1 MKILLVSNNLYEN
14 SVLYTDKKD
23 LEKKKMTR
31 PLSIE
36 GEEIAKKISL
46 LEIFKHTNVIYSS
59 EYSGAIATAKYL
71 SNRLNK
77 QINIDE
83 RLNDCKIGELGN
95 KSLKMVSFMQ
105 EHDFDIK
112 LNNGESLTEVGNR
125 LKSIVQNLLYT
136 NLEKVALFT
145 HRRSILGYL
154 ILVAKTGYNLDD
166 NLVVEYNENVIYDD
180 SFKDADVI
188 ELDFDG
194 RDLSDI
200 KVVDIEWKKR

>member
-1 MKILLVSNNLYEN
+1 MRILLISNNLYEN

-112 LNNGESLTEVGNR
+112 LNNGESLSEVGNR
-125 LKSIVQNLLYT
+125 IKESIEKLLYS
-136 NLEKVALFT
+136 NYEKIALFT

-154 ILVAKTGYNLDD
+154 TLVAKTGYNLDD
-166 NLVVEYNENVIYDD
+166 NLVIEYGENVIYDD
-180 SFKDADVI
+180 TFKDVDII
-188 ELDFDG
+188 ELEFDG
-194 RDLSDI
+194 RELVNI
-200 KVVDIEWKKR
+200 KVVEI

>member
-14 SVLYTDKKD
+14 SIAYTDKND

-36 GEEIAKKISL
+36 GEEVAKAISIM
-46 LEIFKHTNVIYSS
+46 EIFNHTNMIYAS
-59 EYSGAIATAKYL
+59 EYSGTVATAKYL
-71 SNRLNK
+71 ANRLNK
-77 QINIDE
+77 QINIDKK
-83 RLNDCKIGELGN
+83 LNDCKIGVLGN

-112 LNNGESLTEVGNR
+112 LNNGESLSEVGNR
-125 LKSIVQNLLYT
+125 IKDVIQKLLFT

-154 ILVAKTGYNLDD
+154 VMVADTGHNLDD
-166 NLVVEYNENVIYDD
+166 NLVVEYKEEVIYDGT
-180 SFKDADVI
+180 FKDADII
-188 ELDFDG
+188 ELEFDG
-194 RDLSDI
+194 RELVNI
-200 KVVDIEWKKR
+200 RVVDVE

>member
-14 SVLYTDKKD
+14 SVAYTDKKD

-36 GEEIAKKISL
+36 GEEIAKRLSL

-71 SNRLNK
+71 SNTLNK

-83 RLNDCKIGELGN
+83 KLNDCKIGELGN

-125 LKSIVQNLLYT
+125 LKSIIQNLLYT

-154 ILVAKTGYNLDD
+154 TIVAKTGYNLDD
-166 NLVVEYNENVIYDD
+166 NLVVEYNENVIYND
-180 SFKDADVI
+180 SFKDADII

-194 RDLSDI
+194 RDLVDI
-200 KVVDIEWKKR
+200 KVVDIE